1 MTDISPVAILADIG
15 ATNARFA
22 LLEDSQRLDT
32 TTYAVADYA
41 SPVEA
46 ARAFL
51 AGPAAGHKPT
61 MAVLAAA
68 GPVVNGRITMTNAA
82 WTVDAERIR
91 NGLGLASVYV
101 INDFEALGWALPGLR
116 PADLVELGHVWPP
129 GHGTMAVMGPGTGFG
144 LAALASDGKT
154 EVVLVTE
161 AGHATL
167 PSENRREDAIILVL
181 RERLQH
187 VSVERVLSGP
197 GLVQL
202 YHAIAE
208 VDALTVP
215 QRSAAEIVDHAL
227 AGDCEACRNALDA
240 FCAFLGGVAG
250 NAALT
255 LGALG
260 GVFIAG
266 GIAPRFTDFLRQSAF
281 RERFEAKGRMSPYM
295 ARIPTSI
302 VVHPYP
308 AFVGLARLARVRAAQ
323 A

>member
-1 MTDISPVAILADIG
+1 MSESSAVAVLADIG

-22 LLEDSQRLDT
+22 LLEHGQPIDT
-32 TTYAVADYA
+32 TRYAVADYA

-51 AGPAAGHKPT
+51 AGPAAGHTPQ
-61 MAVLAAA
+61 MAVIAAA
-68 GPVVNGRITMTNAA
+68 GPVVNGRVTMTNAA

-91 NGLGLASVYV
+91 NGLGLPAVHV
-101 INDFEALGWALPGLR
+101 INDFEALGWALPDLR
-116 PADLVELGHVWPP
+116 PADLFDIGQVTPP
-129 GHGTMAVMGPGTGFG
+129 GQGTMAVMGPGTGFG
-144 LAALASDGKT
+144 LAALASDGKV

-167 PSENRREDAIILVL
+167 PSENRREDAIILAL

-208 VDALTVP
+208 VDGLTVP
-215 QRSAAEIVDHAL
+215 QRSAAEIVEHAL
-227 AGDCEACRNALDA
+227 AGDCEASRNTLEA
-240 FCAFLGGVAG
+240 FCAFLGGAAG

-255 LGALG
+255 LGAIG

-281 RERFEAKGRMSPYM
+281 RERFEAKGRMAPYL
-295 ARIPTSI
+295 ARIPTRVI
-302 VVHPYP
+302 VHPYP
-308 AFVGLARLARVRAAQ
+308 AFVGLARLARVRSRQ

>member
-1 MTDISPVAILADIG
+1 MSESSAFAILADIG

-22 LLEDSQRLDT
+22 LLESGRPIDT
-32 TTYAVADYA
+32 TTYSVADYA

-51 AGPAAGHKPT
+51 AGPAAGHAPQ
-61 MAVLAAA
+61 MAVIAAA
-68 GPVVNGRITMTNAA
+68 GPVVNGRVTMTNAA

-91 NGLGLASVYV
+91 TGLGLQAVHV
-101 INDFEALGWALPGLR
+101 INDFEALGWALPDLR
-116 PADLVELGHVWPP
+116 PADLFDIGQVAPP
-129 GHGTMAVMGPGTGFG
+129 GQGTMAVMGPGTGFG
-144 LAALASDGKT
+144 LAALASDGKA

-167 PSENRREDAIILVL
+167 PSENRREDAVILAL

-208 VDALTVP
+208 VDGLTVP
-215 QRSAAEIVDHAL
+215 QRSAAEIVEHAL
-227 AGDCEACRNALDA
+227 AGDCEASRNTLEA
-240 FCAFLGGVAG
+240 FCAFLGGAAG

-255 LGALG
+255 LGAVG

-281 RERFEAKGRMSPYM
+281 RERFEAKGRMASYL
-295 ARIPTSI
+295 ARIPTQVI
-302 VVHPYP
+302 VHQYP
-308 AFVGLARLARVRAAQ
+308 AFVGLARLARVRSRQ
-323 A
+323 D

>member
-1 MTDISPVAILADIG
+1 MSETGTVVVLADIG

-22 LLEDSQRLDT
+22 LLEADQSIDT

-51 AGPAAGHKPT
+51 AGPAAGHTPQ
-61 MAVLAAA
+61 MAVIAAA
-68 GPVVNGRITMTNAA
+68 GPVVNGRVTMTNAA
-82 WTVDAERIR
+82 WSVDAERIR
-91 NGLGLASVYV
+91 NSLGLRAVHV
-101 INDFEALGWALPGLR
+101 INDFEALGWALPDLR
-116 PADLVELGHVWPP
+116 PPDLFDIGRVRPP
-129 GHGTMAVMGPGTGFG
+129 ERGAMAVMGPGTGFG

-167 PSENRREDAIILVL
+167 PSENRREDAIILAL

-208 VDALTVP
+208 VDGLTVV

-227 AGDCEACRNALDA
+227 ANDCEASRNTLEA

-250 NAALT
+250 NAART
-255 LGALG
+255 LGAVG

-281 RERFEAKGRMSPYM
+281 RERFEAKGRMTTYL
-295 ARIPTSI
+295 ARIPTSV

-308 AFVGLARLARVRAAQ
+308 AFVGLARLARARSGQ
-323 A
+323 T